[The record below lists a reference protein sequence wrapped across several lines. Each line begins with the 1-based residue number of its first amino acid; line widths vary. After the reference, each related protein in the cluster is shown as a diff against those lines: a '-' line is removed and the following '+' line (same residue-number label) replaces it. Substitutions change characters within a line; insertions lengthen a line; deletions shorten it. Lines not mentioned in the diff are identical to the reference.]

1 MGRVFFG
8 VGLGVSVFTI
18 VYQKI
23 RKYMDNIFTKYI
35 KILAI
40 LYLVAF
46 LIWYFILMAFIRVL
60 PFEPFFK
67 EIFGGFMAGIFLLL
81 TGIMVQHLFERKK
94 KQMTITKE

>member
-23 RKYMDNIFTKYI
+23 RKYMDNMFPKYI

-81 TGIMVQHLFERKK
+81 TGIMYNIYLKGRKNK
-94 KQMTITKE
+94 